1 MHCRALIIADSEEE
15 EEEEEELAALRC
27 ISASQAVVDVLLLEA
42 GGDSSGGG
50 GGDRGL
56 TAGQQATSWQDGVVL
71 RGAAQLTL
79 LLPRDA
85 RGELGLDTRCFPLG
99 PLRQLTA
106 GQLLRLVH
114 AYYQEQVWLRMP
126 ASAWLAAGGVGC
138 LLLAGP
144 QHS

>member
-1 MHCRALIIADSEEE
+1 MRCRALIIADSEEE

-42 GGDSSGGG
+42 GDDGSG
-50 GGDRGL
+50 GGDRGF

-71 RGAAQLTL
+71 WGAAQLTL

-114 AYYQEQVWLRMP
+114 AYYQEQVWLRML